1 MKIQTLYLGGLK
13 MTNEC
18 LAHKQESVE
27 NIQIVQA
34 KSIKTT
40 VPTTSNNM
48 AEKEDKADQY
58 LEHVK
63 KSKGK
68 ATFYSYN
75 SGLRKFLDW
84 YGKSGTEIYEERK
97 LHVQSGNPEDL
108 GYFGYKIQEFYQ
120 DLLNKGFTRNS
131 ARVTTNGISGFFRYY
146 GLTVELGNE
155 VSRKILTTKDYVPT
169 IEEYRRM
176 YQIADLR
183 GKVILSMALNL
194 GWRIGDFC
202 KITALIMPN
211 LDQECPI
218 EFDLITEKEQVLSKG
233 FLSYETVELLKAYI
247 PTLERANPYL
257 FQSNSE
263 HHLEEQS
270 INDILKV
277 LAAKAKLQFPEG
289 KRLRFHC
296 FRKRFLSTCANLKV
310 DVNIAKIL
318 VGKTVSIDM
327 MAYLSE
333 VDLKT
338 AFNEISKTLSLA
350 NGSHRRDTEVKNE
363 EIASLKTE
371 LRDLKIFI
379 KGLQQLYGEELF
391 KKAQETQFLPKDM
404 MGKPVNP
411 IDLIMKLGLKLVE
424 DEEQQQKDEYQAI
437 IENGNGNGNGHD

>member
-1 MKIQTLYLGGLK
+1 MKNKTLANKEETVGKIQSVQ
-13 MTNEC
+13 TN
-18 LAHKQESVE
+18 
-27 NIQIVQA
+27 
-34 KSIKTT
+34 SIKTT

-48 AEKEDKADQY
+48 TEKEDKADQF

-75 SGLRKFLDW
+75 SGLKKFLDW
-84 YGKSGTEIYEERK
+84 YKKTGTEIYEERK
-97 LHVQSGNPEDL
+97 QQVQSGNPEDL

-155 VSRKILTTKDYVPT
+155 VSRKILTTKDFVPSV
-169 IEEYRRM
+169 EEYRRM

-202 KITALIMPN
+202 KITASIMPN

-218 EFDLITEKEQVLSKG
+218 EFDLITEKEQVLSKA
-233 FLSYETVELLKAYI
+233 FLSCETVELLKAYI
-247 PTLERANPYL
+247 PTLDKGNPYL
-257 FQSNSE
+257 FQSNSQ

-270 INDILKV
+270 INDVLKV

-296 FRKRFLSTCANLKV
+296 FRKRFLSTCANLKI

-338 AFNEISKTLSLA
+338 AFNEISKYLCLS
-350 NGSHRRDTEVKNE
+350 NGSQKHVLEIKNE
-363 EIASLKTE
+363 EITQLRTE
-371 LRDLKIFI
+371 VRDLKIFI

-411 IDLIMKLGLKLVE
+411 IDLIMKLGRKQVE
-424 DEEQQQKDEYQAI
+424 EEEQQQKDEYQSI
-437 IENGNGNGNGHD
+437 IENGNGHE